1 MGRYN
6 GKPIII
12 ESLMMK
18 AFSPHC
24 WRNQDRWRCIDVKW
38 TTFRGLRGRKPCPN
52 FSTNIESPSI
62 FIITMIKNV
71 WLHMHIHKQA
81 KTNQS
86 SHDQY
91 CEHIIQFAMLNL
103 GVLSS
108 SSCDLDLSLHD
119 FVGIDTRIK
128 PWN

>member
-1 MGRYN
+1 
-6 GKPIII
+6 
-12 ESLMMK
+12 
-18 AFSPHC
+18 
-24 WRNQDRWRCIDVKW
+24 
-38 TTFRGLRGRKPCPN
+38 
-52 FSTNIESPSI
+52 
-62 FIITMIKNV
+62 
-71 WLHMHIHKQA
+71 MHIHKQA

>member
-1 MGRYN
+1 
-6 GKPIII
+6 
-12 ESLMMK
+12 
-18 AFSPHC
+18 
-24 WRNQDRWRCIDVKW
+24 
-38 TTFRGLRGRKPCPN
+38 
-52 FSTNIESPSI
+52 
-62 FIITMIKNV
+62 
-71 WLHMHIHKQA
+71 MHIHKQA

-128 PWN
+128 P